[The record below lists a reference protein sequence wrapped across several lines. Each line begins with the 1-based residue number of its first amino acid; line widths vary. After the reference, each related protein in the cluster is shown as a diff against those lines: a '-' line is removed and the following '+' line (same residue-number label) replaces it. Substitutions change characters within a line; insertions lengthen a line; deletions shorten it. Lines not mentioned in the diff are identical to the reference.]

1 MCRQQGADGS
11 TMKVIELMNRTI
23 LIIPLSD
30 LHIKTEI
37 DSKSQTKE
45 ALDKADCARTRAP
58 GFRSPRRRLWQQQ
71 RQNPAAE
78 ALAAGAAAAR
88 RARRAGSAPGSCSRD
103 ASAPAHVAKR
113 VMT

>member
-45 ALDKADCARTRAP
+45 ALEKAD
-58 GFRSPRRRLWQQQ
+58 
-71 RQNPAAE
+71 
-78 ALAAGAAAAR
+78 
-88 RARRAGSAPGSCSRD
+88 
-103 ASAPAHVAKR
+103 
-113 VMT
+113 